1 VGGDPPSKGWQL
13 DILLGDTWLGQSHLK
28 TQFPDLFRI
37 CEDPTVLAAD
47 CYDSDGDGWVA
58 SFRRSLAP
66 GETTWVEL
74 LGLLQDVQLDAD
86 ERDEVTWALD
96 NSKSFTT
103 KSLYRFITHRGVC
116 IPIAEDVWK
125 SKLPLKIKVFLW

>member
-1 VGGDPPSKGWQL
+1 M
-13 DILLGDTWLGQSHLK
+13 
-28 TQFPDLFRI
+28 
-37 CEDPTVLAAD
+37 LAAD